1 MTTIAVTGATGQLG
15 GRVAHRLH
23 AAGLSQRL
31 LVRDPARAPRI
42 DGAEVA
48 VASYSDPHVSAALAG
63 VRTLLMVS
71 AAESPERVQRH
82 HDFVDS
88 AANAGVEHIVYI
100 SFVGASPNATFTLA
114 RDHWDTEEHIKA
126 SGMTHT
132 FLRDNIYADLFPY
145 LAGED
150 GVLRGPAAQG
160 RIAAVAR
167 DDIADVAATVL
178 TSPGTY
184 VGKTY
189 ELTGPEALTFDDI
202 AGVLTY
208 VTGRRVTYE
217 PETVE
222 EAYASRRALASS
234 EWQLDAWV
242 TTYTA
247 IAAGELAA
255 LSTAVPDLTGHP
267 ATSLETLLRQS

>member
-31 LVRDPARAPRI
+31 LVRDPTRAPQI
-42 DGAEVA
+42 DDAEVA

-63 VRTLLMVS
+63 VQTLLMVS
-71 AAESPERVQRH
+71 AAESPERVQQHR
-82 HDFVDS
+82 DFVDS
-88 AANAGVEHIVYI
+88 AADAGVEHIVYV

-126 SGMTHT
+126 SGMAHT

-178 TSPGTY
+178 RSPDTH

-189 ELTGPEALTFDDI
+189 ELTGPEALTFDDV

-222 EAYASRRALASS
+222 DAYASRRALSSS

-267 ATSLETLLRQS
+267 ATSLETLLRES